1 MVAYVRSGRQ
11 AEALAAYRRVQRMLA
26 DELAL
31 RPGAELTALHS
42 RILAGGVAIEAC

>member
-11 AEALAAYRRVQRMLA
+11 AEALAAYRRVQRMLD

-31 RPGAELTALHS
+31 RPGAELAALHA
-42 RILAGGVAIEAC
+42 RILAGEVALQAC

>member
-1 MVAYVRSGRQ
+1 
-11 AEALAAYRRVQRMLA
+11 MLA

-42 RILAGGVAIEAC
+42 MILAGDVAIHAPLASLVA